1 MKPFCFHI
9 AYKFYGMLTMATLT
23 IRNLDEKTVERLKQH
38 ARQNERSLEA
48 EVRHVLNNA
57 AQTLTHRE
65 FWARADAI
73 AAMTPRDI
81 AQTDSVT
88 LLREDRDR

>member
-1 MKPFCFHI
+1 
-9 AYKFYGMLTMATLT
+9 MATLT

-65 FWARADAI
+65 FWARADTI

>member
-1 MKPFCFHI
+1 
-9 AYKFYGMLTMATLT
+9 MATLT

-38 ARQNERSLEA
+38 ARQNGRSLQA

-57 AQTLTHRE
+57 AQMPTSKE
-65 FWARADAI
+65 FWARADMI

-81 AQTDSVT
+81 EQTDSTT
-88 LLREDRDR
+88 LLREDRDC

>member
-1 MKPFCFHI
+1 
-9 AYKFYGMLTMATLT
+9 MATLT
-23 IRNLDEKTVERLKQH
+23 IRNLDDKTVERLKRH
-38 ARQNERSLEA
+38 ARQNGRSLQA
-48 EVRHVLNNA
+48 EVRHILNNA
-57 AQTLTHRE
+57 AQTLTQKE

-88 LLREDRDR
+88 LLREERDR